1 MVESDEAFSK
11 GIVGY
16 TQSILC
22 RLLGQYCSLSETK
35 DNESKPPNKAEWGGW
50 GPWNYAIEVAFF
62 KNKFSRVVHV
72 ICTILK
78 TIQSLGLTNPCL
90 PVITQVARL
99 YGKSCVEVS
108 LIARQMLIDVSSD
121 SFVDREARLLKEL
134 TDIAI
139 GSRVTEEGK
148 QLSEVQL
155 KALGRRASSGTLH
168 GVVYQSVRMDQDAQ
182 TRMHYLIT
190 CPEPLFDILLSI
202 MTTDVPSNILQA
214 ALELYIQRVYRA
226 YRLKTLEFIDPPSIS
241 ANKVF
246 GETFPHFF
254 LSPSQLSFL
263 LSGYLVVT
271 FLDRL

>member
-1 MVESDEAFSK
+1 VESDEAFSE

-35 DNESKPPNKAEWGGW
+35 ENDSKAPNAAEWGGW

-62 KNKFSRVVHV
+62 KNKFSRVVHI

-78 TIQSLGLTNPCL
+78 TIKFLGLTTPCL
-90 PVITQVARL
+90 PYITQVARL

-108 LIARQMLIDVSSD
+108 LVARQMLIDVRSD
-121 SFVDREARLLKEL
+121 SFLDREANLLREL

-155 KALGRRASSGTLH
+155 KALGRRDSSDNPH
-168 GVVYQSVRMDQDAQ
+168 GGVYQSIRLDQDAQ
-182 TRMHYLIT
+182 TRMHYMIT
-190 CPEPLFDILLSI
+190 SPEPLFDILLSI

-214 ALELYIQRVYRA
+214 AMELYIQRAYRA

-246 GETFPHFF
+246 GETLPRFF

-263 LSGYLVVT
+263 PSGYLVVT
-271 FLDRL
+271 FLDRP